1 MNLMTVC
8 TSFPFGL
15 GRVDSL
21 GILSKKKK
29 PVYPLFIM
37 TLDMVMSNVR
47 SRLLVFSDF
56 AELMD

>member
-21 GILSKKKK
+21 GILSKKK
-29 PVYPLFIM
+29 PVYPLFIT
-37 TLDMVMSNVR
+37 TLGMVMSNVR

-56 AELMD
+56 AELTD